1 VSVQNIGRNVFETVE
16 KERDPHR
23 RQPEIATLK
32 RDRLA
37 SDVRLKKLKF
47 ANVKRLSVCQ
57 LTKV

>member
-32 RDRLA
+32 RGLA